1 MISAQPLPDCKRL
14 VKGCLAAIMA
24 LLSLAAMWSTAPAL
38 AMSPAVTVE
47 VHQATAVPSSY
58 FQLHALPGTARSA
71 GSIQLLNR
79 TSGAVLVR
87 LDPVDGITTN
97 TLGSAYTSSGQA
109 IHESARWLR
118 LGSRRLRIPARSSR
132 TVAVAMEVPR
142 SARPGDYLSGV
153 AVQTVGQ
160 TYQTH
165 PSHGLQIAEV
175 YRYAVGVEL
184 KLPGPRTPHLRFT
197 GANLERAPSSVVFSL
212 LARNDGNV
220 ILQNVYGNVLVTQG
234 SRVVVS
240 APIASGTFV
249 SHTSIQMPILA
260 AHEHPAEGTV
270 YRVRAKLVYKGGVAY
285 LDTLVRF
292 GHHAALVQ
300 KEYTPKPKGTSW
312 ITWALL
318 GAGLVLLAL
327 LLAVGWRRHRRRA
340 LLTRAATLALL
351 ERMLAAVDEQ
361 GQPQSV
367 IHVEVKDASAAPKRR
382 LAKTLRRQL
391 RATDA
396 IGDLGS
402 DGLLIAL
409 PDTGGAFADSLADE
423 LIGLLRRTGEVQLVG
438 STEAACADRRENI
451 DELVEWLR
459 DRGVAVAGVAR
470 ARTHAQP

>member
-1 MISAQPLPDCKRL
+1 MTAL
-14 VKGCLAAIMA
+14 VLLRARGWILGRPARVAA
-24 LLSLAAMWSTAPAL
+24 LLVLVVLWPITAAH

-47 VHQATAVPSSY
+47 VHQASAVPSSY
-58 FQLHALPGTARSA
+58 FQLSAEPGRTRSA
-71 GSIQLLNR
+71 GSIQLLNGTTR
-79 TSGAVLVR
+79 AVLVS

-97 TLGSAYTSSGQA
+97 TLGSAYTSVGHA

-118 LGSRRLRIPARSSR
+118 LGSRRLRIPARGSR
-132 TVAVAMEVPR
+132 TVAVAVEVPR
-142 SARPGDYLSGV
+142 SAKPGDYLSGI

-184 KLPGPRTPHLRFT
+184 KLPGARTPHLRFT
-197 GANLERAPSSVVFSL
+197 GANLERAPSSVVFAL

-220 ILQNVYGNVLVTQG
+220 ILQNVYGQVLVTQG
-234 SRVVVS
+234 NRVVIS
-240 APIASGTFV
+240 APIAPGTFV
-249 SHTSIQMPILA
+249 SHTNIQMPILA
-260 AHEHPAEGTV
+260 AHEHPTEGTV

-292 GHHAALVQ
+292 GHHAAVVQ
-300 KEYTPKPKGTSW
+300 KEYTPTPKGTSW

-351 ERMLAAVDEQ
+351 ERMLAAANVQ
-361 GQPQSV
+361 GRPQSV
-367 IHVEVKDASAAPKRR
+367 IHLEVKDTSAAPKRR
-382 LAKTLRRQL
+382 LAKSLRRQL

-396 IGDLGS
+396 IGDLGG
-402 DGLLIAL
+402 DGLLITL

-423 LIGLLRRTGEVQLVG
+423 LIALLRRTGEDQLVG
-438 STEAACADRRENI
+438 STEAACADRREDI
-451 DELVEWLR
+451 DQLVEWLG
-459 DRGVAVAGVAR
+459 DRGVAVARVAR
-470 ARTHAQP
+470 VHAHAQS

>member
-1 MISAQPLPDCKRL
+1 
-14 VKGCLAAIMA
+14 
-24 LLSLAAMWSTAPAL
+24 
-38 AMSPAVTVE
+38 
-47 VHQATAVPSSY
+47 
-58 FQLHALPGTARSA
+58 
-71 GSIQLLNR
+71 
-79 TSGAVLVR
+79 
-87 LDPVDGITTN
+87 
-97 TLGSAYTSSGQA
+97 
-109 IHESARWLR
+109 
-118 LGSRRLRIPARSSR
+118 
-132 TVAVAMEVPR
+132 MEVPR
-142 SARPGDYLSGV
+142 SAKPGDYLSGI

-197 GANLERAPSSVVFSL
+197 GANLERAPSSIVFSL

-220 ILQNVYGNVLVTQG
+220 ILQNVYGHVLVTQG
-234 SRVVVS
+234 NRVVTS

-249 SHTSIQMPILA
+249 SHTSIQMPIVA
-260 AHEHPAEGTV
+260 AHEHPTEGAV

-292 GHHAALVQ
+292 GHQAAVVQ
-300 KEYTPKPKGTSW
+300 KEYTPKLKGTSW
-312 ITWALL
+312 IIWALL
-318 GAGLVLLAL
+318 GAGLALLAL

-351 ERMLAAVDEQ
+351 GRMLAAVDER

-367 IHVEVKDASAAPKRR
+367 IHVEVNDASTAPKRR

-402 DGLLIAL
+402 DGLLILL
-409 PDTGGAFADSLADE
+409 PNTGGAFADSLADE
-423 LIGLLRRTGEVQLVG
+423 FIGLLRRTGEGHLVT
-438 STEAACADRRENI
+438 STEVACADRREDI
-451 DELVEWLR
+451 DELVDWLG
-459 DRGVAVAGVAR
+459 DRGVAVAGAGRAR
-470 ARTHAQP
+470 AYARP

>member
-1 MISAQPLPDCKRL
+1 M
-14 VKGCLAAIMA
+14 
-24 LLSLAAMWSTAPAL
+24 
-38 AMSPAVTVE
+38 
-47 VHQATAVPSSY
+47 
-58 FQLHALPGTARSA
+58 
-71 GSIQLLNR
+71 NR
-79 TSGAVLVR
+79 TSSAVIVR

-118 LGSRRLRIPARSSR
+118 LGSHRVQISARSSR
-132 TVAVAMEVPR
+132 TVAVAVEVPR
-142 SARPGDYLSGV
+142 SAKPGDYLSGV
-153 AVQTVGQ
+153 AVQAVGQ
-160 TYQTH
+160 TYQTY

-220 ILQNVYGNVLVTQG
+220 ILQNVYGHVLVTQG
-234 SRVVVS
+234 SRVVIS

-260 AHEHPAEGTV
+260 ANEHPTEGTV

-292 GHHAALVQ
+292 GHHAAVVQ
-300 KEYTPKPKGTSW
+300 NEYTPKPKGTSW

-318 GAGLVLLAL
+318 GAGLALLAL
-327 LLAVGWRRHRRRA
+327 LLAIGWRRHRRQA
-340 LLTRAATLALL
+340 LLTRAATVALL

-367 IHVEVKDASAAPKRR
+367 IHVEVKDASPAAKRR
-382 LAKTLRRQL
+382 LAETLRRQL

-396 IGDLGS
+396 IGDLGG
-402 DGLLIAL
+402 DGLLITL
-409 PDTGGAFADSLADE
+409 PDTGGAFAGSLADE
-423 LIGLLRRTGEVQLVG
+423 LIGLLRRTDEAQLVG
-438 STEAACADRRENI
+438 STEAACAHSREDI

-459 DRGVAVAGVAR
+459 DCGVAVPGVAR
-470 ARTHAQP
+470 ARAHAQP